1 MGAFSWVAGLGPGR
15 KHGPRLKVKIA
26 TALNV
31 AAMLYLVIG
40 GIHAIVLP
48 LTVSGSDCVS
58 ATGLVGIYCYTKAG
72 ISHLVIALAWPF
84 YWL

>member
-1 MGAFSWVAGLGPGR
+1 
-15 KHGPRLKVKIA
+15 
-26 TALNV
+26 
-31 AAMLYLVIG
+31 MLYLVIG